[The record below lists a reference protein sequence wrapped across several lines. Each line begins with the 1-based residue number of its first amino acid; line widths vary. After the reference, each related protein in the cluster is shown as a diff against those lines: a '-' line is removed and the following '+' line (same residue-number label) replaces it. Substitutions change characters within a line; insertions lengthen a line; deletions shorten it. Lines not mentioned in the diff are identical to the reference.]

1 MQNLKF
7 VYDEIMFVSSMKTTY
22 QTLYGS
28 SPHEFLEIQLA
39 ILELQ
44 IFVVFLGRKLSFIH
58 GSKTIAQCDNVF
70 DGCYSVG
77 YIPSKPTQRSFAKIP
92 TKINRYF
99 SKVLFPTIISSV

>member
-58 GSKTIAQCDNVF
+58 GSKTIAQFDNVF

-77 YIPSKPTQRSFAKIP
+77 SILHPNPPKRSFAKIP
-92 TKINRYF
+92 TKINGYF
-99 SKVLFPTIISSV
+99 

>member
-7 VYDEIMFVSSMKTTY
+7 VYNEIMFVSSMKTTY

-28 SPHEFLEIQLA
+28 SPNEFLEIQLA

-44 IFVVFLGRKLSFIH
+44 IFVVFLGRKLSPIH
-58 GSKTIAQCDNVF
+58 RSKTIAQFDNVQYF

-77 YIPSKPTQRSFAKIP
+77 SIFHPNPPKGVLQRYQPK
-92 TKINRYF
+92 
-99 SKVLFPTIISSV
+99 

>member
-7 VYDEIMFVSSMKTTY
+7 VYGEIMFVSSMKTTY

-44 IFVVFLGRKLSFIH
+44 IFVFLGRKLSLIH
-58 GSKTIAQCDNVF
+58 GSKTIAQFDNVF

-77 YIPSKPTQRSFAKIP
+77 SILHPNPPKGVLQRYQPK
-92 TKINRYF
+92 
-99 SKVLFPTIISSV
+99 

>member
-7 VYDEIMFVSSMKTTY
+7 VYGEIMFVSSMKTTY

-44 IFVVFLGRKLSFIH
+44 IFVF
-58 GSKTIAQCDNVF
+58 
-70 DGCYSVG
+70 
-77 YIPSKPTQRSFAKIP
+77 
-92 TKINRYF
+92 
-99 SKVLFPTIISSV
+99 

>member
-58 GSKTIAQCDNVF
+58 GSKTIAQFDNVF
-70 DGCYSVG
+70 WWLLFCWV
-77 YIPSKPTQRSFAKIP
+77 YITSKPTEKEFCKDTNQNKW
-92 TKINRYF
+92 
-99 SKVLFPTIISSV
+99 LFLKNLYSLQ

>member
-58 GSKTIAQCDNVF
+58 GSKAIAQCDNVF